1 MPRKFIVIA
10 ALILLNFPISSAQK
24 VGLVFSGGGAKGL
37 AHIGVLKAL
46 EENNIPV
53 DYIIGTSMG
62 GIIGGMYA
70 AGYSPQEIDSI
81 ATSKEF
87 LQWVNGEIPDQYK
100 VYYLEP
106 DPVPKWLEVS
116 LGVDSTLETQF
127 NPKLAN
133 DLALNFALAENMAAP
148 NQVANSDF
156 DQLFIPF
163 KAIGAEVFTQ
173 RSVLLDSGNLGASMR
188 ATMSVPFVYRP
199 IRINGQYIFD
209 GGIYN
214 NFPVEPMKEVYNPD
228 KIIGVNVASKI
239 YATYPE
245 KIDQKLVSTSLLYM
259 MMDKAD
265 PSSLGEDNF
274 YIEPN
279 LEGFS
284 GFKFKESRS
293 IIDSGYAAAM
303 ELMPQMLEEIERRTD
318 PEALRQKRLSFK
330 ANQKP
335 LIFSDI
341 KLQGFNSKQQAYIRK
356 ILGREFSSEL
366 SIDDIRTNYYKLVEQ
381 PYFSDL
387 FPEITFNKQTQK
399 YDFAISSDKNE
410 KIRLQLGGNIATG
423 GLSNI
428 YIGAKLDHLRNW
440 LFSHNM
446 GGRIGEFYKSFQYS
460 VKVSVPSKAPFFVE
474 PFFIYNSWNYLG
486 ISSFLTD
493 LSVTDIIQYDRN
505 YGINFAFP
513 VKQKMKFNMKASFL
527 EKSNRYG
534 NSEGFLSTDTLDV
547 DYFSGLHTNVSLR
560 FNNLNDRIF
569 PIRGKKFFVEL
580 SHNLGK
586 EKYEPGSTSDL
597 VQSDKEHNWLQLNA
611 YYETYWG
618 LNKGDLGLVLNMKAS
633 NMNAFKNLN
642 GTLLNTPAYLP
653 TFESTSLYLANYR
666 SPLFL
671 AAGLKYQIE
680 IFRNFAFRV
689 ETHAFKPFYKWREV
703 ENEVKMSNL
712 IPDYHLSGMGS
723 FIYSTP
729 VGPVS
734 LSAHYYDDENPFFVL
749 LNIGFLMF
757 NQKPLE

>member
-1 MPRKFIVIA
+1 MPRIFVVIV
-10 ALILLNFPISSAQK
+10 ALLLLNLHLSSAQK

-37 AHIGVLKAL
+37 AHVGVLKAL
-46 EENNIPV
+46 EENNIPI

-81 ATSKEF
+81 TTSKEF
-87 LQWVNGEIPDQYK
+87 LQWVNGEIPDEYK

-148 NQVANSDF
+148 NQVANADF
-156 DQLFIPF
+156 DKLFIPF

-173 RSVLLDSGNLGASMR
+173 RSVMLDSGNLGASMR

-214 NFPVEPMKEVYNPD
+214 NFPVEPMKKVYNPD

-245 KIDQKLVSTSLLYM
+245 GIDQKLVSSSLLYM

-284 GFKFKESRS
+284 GFKFKEARS
-293 IIDSGYAAAM
+293 IIDSGYVAAM
-303 ELMPQMLEEIERRTD
+303 ELMPKMREEIERRAD
-318 PEALRQKRLSFK
+318 PERLRQRRSDFK
-330 ANQKP
+330 ALQKP

-356 ILGREFSSEL
+356 VLGREVSSEL
-366 SIDDIRTNYYKLVEQ
+366 SIDDIRANYYKLVEQ

-387 FPEITFNKQTQK
+387 FPAITFNNETQK
-399 YDFAISSDKNE
+399 YDFSISSDKNE

-423 GLSNI
+423 SLSNI
-428 YIGAKLDHLRNW
+428 YIGGKLDHLRNW
-440 LFSHNM
+440 LFSHNV
-446 GGRIGEFYKSFQYS
+446 GGRIGEFYKSFLYS
-460 VKVSVPSKAPFFVE
+460 VKISVPSKSPFFVE
-474 PFFIYNSWNYLG
+474 PFFIYNNWNYLG

-493 LSVTDIIQYDRN
+493 ISVNDIIQYDRN
-505 YGINFAFP
+505 YGFNFAFP
-513 VKQKMKFNMKASFL
+513 VKQKMKFNLKASIL
-527 EKSNRYG
+527 DKRNRYG
-534 NSEGFLSTDTLDV
+534 NSEGFLSTDTLDK
-547 DYFSGLHTNVSLR
+547 DYFSGLHSGLSLR
-560 FNNLNDRIF
+560 FNNLNDRVF
-569 PIRGKKFFVEL
+569 PIRGKKFNVEL
-580 SHNLGK
+580 SHNLGT

-597 VQSDKEHNWLQLNA
+597 TKSEKSHNWLQLSA
-611 YYETYWG
+611 YYEKYWG
-618 LNKGDLGLVLNMKAS
+618 LPKGDLGLVVNMKAS
-633 NMNAFKNLN
+633 SISAFKNLN
-642 GTLLNTPAYLP
+642 GTLLNTPAYHP
-653 TFESTSLYLANYR
+653 TFESTSLYLTNFR

-671 AAGLKYQIE
+671 ATGIKYQID
-680 IFRNFAFRV
+680 IFRNFAFRA
-689 ETHAFKPFYKWREV
+689 EAHAFKPFYKWIE
-703 ENEVKMSNL
+703 EDSEVKLGNL
-712 IPDYHLSGMGS
+712 TPNYHLSGMGS

-757 NQKPLE
+757 NPKPLE

>member
-1 MPRKFIVIA
+1 MPRKFVVIA

-46 EENNIPV
+46 EENNIPI

-70 AGYSPQEIDSI
+70 SGFSPEEIDSI

-148 NQVANSDF
+148 NQVANADF

-245 KIDQKLVSTSLLYM
+245 KIDQKLVSSSLLYM

-284 GFKFKESRS
+284 GFKFKEARS
-293 IIDSGYAAAM
+293 IIDSGYVAAM
-303 ELMPQMLEEIERRTD
+303 ELIPQMLQEIERRSN
-318 PEALRQKRLSFK
+318 PEALRRKRAEFK
-330 ANQKP
+330 AKQKP
-335 LIFSDI
+335 LVFSDI

-356 ILGREFSSEL
+356 VLGREFSSEL

-387 FPEITFNKQTQK
+387 FPEITFNKETNK
-399 YDFAISSDKNE
+399 YDFSISSDKNE

-440 LFSHNM
+440 LFSHNV
-446 GGRIGEFYKSFQYS
+446 GGRIGEFYKSFEYS
-460 VKVSVPSKAPFFVE
+460 VKISVPSKAPFFAE
-474 PFFIYNSWNYLG
+474 PFFTYNSWNYLG

-505 YGINFAFP
+505 YGFNFAFP
-513 VKQKMKFNMKASFL
+513 VKQKMKFNLKASFL

-534 NSEGFLSTDTLDV
+534 NTEGFLSTDTLDF
-547 DYFSGLHTNVSLR
+547 DYFSGLHTGASLR
-560 FNNLNDRIF
+560 FNNLNDRVF
-569 PIRGKKFFVEL
+569 PIRGKKFYIEL
-580 SHNLGK
+580 SHNLGT
-586 EKYEPGSTSDL
+586 EKYEPGSTSEL
-597 VQSDKEHNWLQLNA
+597 AGSEKEHNWLQVNA
-611 YYETYWG
+611 YYEKYWG
-618 LNKGDLGLVLNMKAS
+618 LTKGDLGLVLNMKAS
-633 NMNAFKNLN
+633 NMEAFKNLN
-642 GTLLNTPAYLP
+642 GALLNTPAYLP
-653 TFESTSLYLANYR
+653 TFESTSLYLSNFR

-671 AAGLKYQIE
+671 AAGVKYQID
-680 IFRNFAFRV
+680 IFRNLAFRV
-689 ETHAFKPFYKWREV
+689 ETHAFKPFYKWEEV
-703 ENEVKMSNL
+703 GNEVKRSNL
-712 IPDYHLSGMGS
+712 TPDYHFSGMGS

-734 LSAHYYDDENPFFVL
+734 LSAHYYDDQNPFFVL

-757 NQKPLE
+757 NPKPLE